1 MEQAMQLNVKALLRK
16 MADTANL
23 AQQQVAAEV
32 GGTQKNVHHHKGQGR
47 NPRPPAAPLARLA
60 ALVRKAQS
68 PLMAGAVGA
77 K

>member
-1 MEQAMQLNVKALLRK
+1 MQLNVKALLRK

-32 GGTQKNVHHHKGQGR
+32 GGTQKSVHHHKGQGR
-47 NPRPPAAPLARLA
+47 NPRPPAALLARLG
-60 ALVRKAQS
+60 ALVREGQYS
-68 PLMAGAVGA
+68 LMADAAGV